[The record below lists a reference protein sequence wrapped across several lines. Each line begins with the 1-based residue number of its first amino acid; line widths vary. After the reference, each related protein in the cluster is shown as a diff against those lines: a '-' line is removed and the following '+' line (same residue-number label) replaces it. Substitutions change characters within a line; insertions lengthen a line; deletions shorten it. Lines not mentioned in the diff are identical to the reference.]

1 MYTWWKKLDKNTK
14 KEHLQIAIVSGSGAL
29 IGIVTYEKLMNAR
42 GYKMVI
48 PIMKEG
54 SDVLQFMDR
63 KGRIWNAKP

>member
-14 KEHLQIAIVSGSGAL
+14 KEYLLIGSASGFGAL
-29 IGIVTYEKLMNAR
+29 VAIVTYEKTMGLR

-48 PIMKEG
+48 PITKEG